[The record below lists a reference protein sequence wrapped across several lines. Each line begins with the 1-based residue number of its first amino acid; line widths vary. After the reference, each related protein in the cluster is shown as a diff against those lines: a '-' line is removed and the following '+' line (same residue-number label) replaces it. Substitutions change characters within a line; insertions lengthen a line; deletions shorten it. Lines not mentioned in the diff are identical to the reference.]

1 MRIKA
6 PIYLLIMVFLF
17 VACSTSNQTINTQ
30 ISTSLTVTSLLNST
44 VTKTTKP
51 ATPPP
56 TLTLTNESPSL
67 SPTFLPSLTPNPTS
81 DYSGLV
87 DAWSIYSNGV
97 YGFSFEYPKLYD
109 AESYLQCRVR
119 KINSRPY
126 ILYINFG
133 YRSELGILVNDMPS
147 FSQFVDRWIN
157 GMDITSQTEQY
168 INELEAVTI
177 EYRFGG
183 LNRYGTSTFLIR
195 NNDIFVFN
203 FTAGG
208 FCDLSEIGLDEFT
221 AYKHAVTTFKLFTPY
236 P

>member
-1 MRIKA
+1 
-6 PIYLLIMVFLF
+6 
-17 VACSTSNQTINTQ
+17 
-30 ISTSLTVTSLLNST
+30 
-44 VTKTTKP
+44 
-51 ATPPP
+51 
-56 TLTLTNESPSL
+56 
-67 SPTFLPSLTPNPTS
+67 
-81 DYSGLV
+81 
-87 DAWSIYSNGV
+87 
-97 YGFSFEYPKLYD
+97 
-109 AESYLQCRVR
+109 
-119 KINSRPY
+119 
-126 ILYINFG
+126 
-133 YRSELGILVNDMPS
+133 
-147 FSQFVDRWIN
+147 
-157 GMDITSQTEQY
+157 MDITSQTEQY